1 MNLTIKGINETVSN
15 LDKVHQGLGFEKP
28 MNAAVELLK
37 REARKNTP
45 VDTGA
50 LRNSFTAKV
59 TAHGDRVTGV
69 IGSNLK
75 YAMAVEKGTRP
86 HFPPTQAL
94 EGWARRHGMVAFV
107 VARAISRR
115 GTKGHHML
123 ERALEDNRRKV
134 IQFFEDYNR
143 KLTQEAN

>member
-1 MNLTIKGINETVSN
+1 MNLTIKGVSQTLNN
-15 LDKVHQGLGFEKP
+15 LNRVQQGIGSDKP
-28 MNAAVELLK
+28 MKGAEEVLVRA
-37 REARKNTP
+37 ARKNTP

-50 LRNSFTAKV
+50 LRNSITAKV
-59 TAHGDRVTGV
+59 TAHGNHITGV

-86 HFPPTQAL
+86 HFPPIHAV
-94 EGWARRHGMVAFV
+94 EGWARRHGIKAFL

-143 KLTQEAN
+143 KLVQDAN

>member
-1 MNLTIKGINETVSN
+1 MNLTIKGIEGTVSN
-15 LDKVHQGLGFEKP
+15 LNKVQQGLNSQKP
-28 MNAAVELLK
+28 IEQAEALLV
-37 REARKNTP
+37 RETRKNTP

-50 LRNSFTAKV
+50 LRNSITAKI
-59 TAHGDRVTGV
+59 TAVGNHITGV
-69 IGSNLK
+69 VGSNLK

-94 EGWARRHGMVAFV
+94 EGWSRRHGMVAFV

-115 GTKGHHML
+115 GTKAHHML
-123 ERALEDNRRKV
+123 ESALEDNRRKV

-143 KLTQEAN
+143 KLTKDAN